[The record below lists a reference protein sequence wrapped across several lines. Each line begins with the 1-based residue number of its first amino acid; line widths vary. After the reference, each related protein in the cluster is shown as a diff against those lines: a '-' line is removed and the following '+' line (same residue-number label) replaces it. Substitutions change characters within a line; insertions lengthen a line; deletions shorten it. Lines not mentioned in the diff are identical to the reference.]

1 MNLQQDY
8 LEKFIK
14 RYNKRTQ
21 NSKEFAQK
29 YRPILADNRASDGFN
44 PFFKEVFY
52 PIVAKQS
59 FGAKLWDIDG
69 NEYIDLIMGFG
80 INLFGH
86 NPPFIKQALQEQLEL
101 GIQIGPQT
109 EMVGEVAQLIC
120 ELTQMERV
128 AFSNTGT
135 EAVMTAVRIAR
146 AVTKRN
152 KIALFSGSYHG
163 HFDGTLAKAATE
175 NGNFHTLPIAPGVLP
190 NFVTDILVLDYG
202 NPQSLEMIKAHQ
214 NELAAVLVEPVQTRR
229 PNLQPKEFL
238 LQLRQLTATSGIAL
252 IFDEMVTGFR
262 IHPGGAQAYFGI
274 QADIATYGK
283 IVGGGMPIGVIAG
296 KAAYMDAIDGGMW
309 NYGDESS
316 PQTKKT
322 FFAGTHCKHPL
333 SIAAARAVL
342 KHLKNEGSA
351 LQQQLNQ
358 RTSKFVETLN
368 ACFEAEELPIQIA
381 NFGSVFGPAALGTD
395 EVSDNGA
402 AIASMDLL
410 FYHLL
415 DKGVLLRGVGN
426 FLSTAH
432 SDEDIEYVIQ
442 AVKDSIQELREGGF
456 LPSISLKRNAVQVV

>member
-1 MNLQQDY
+1 MNLQQNY
-8 LEKFIK
+8 LENFVK
-14 RYNKRTQ
+14 RYNQRTHS
-21 NSKEFAQK
+21 SKEFAQK

-44 PFFKEVFY
+44 PFFKEMFY

-59 FGAKLWDIDG
+59 LGAKLWDIDG

-86 NPPFIKQALQEQLEL
+86 NPPFIKEALQEQLER
-101 GIQIGPQT
+101 GIQIGPQS
-109 EMVGEVAQLIC
+109 ELVGETAELFC

-146 AVTKRN
+146 AVTGRN

-163 HFDGTLAKAATE
+163 HFDGTLAKARTE
-175 NGNFHTLPIAPGVLP
+175 NGNSQTLPIAPGVLP
-190 NFVTDILVLDYG
+190 SFVTDVLILDYG
-202 NPQSLEMIKAHQ
+202 NPQSLEIIKAHQ
-214 NELAAVLVEPVQTRR
+214 NDLAAILVEPVQTRR

-238 LQLRQLTATSGIAL
+238 LQLRQLTKASGIVL

-283 IVGGGMPIGVIAG
+283 IIGGGMPIGVIAG
-296 KAAYMDAIDGGMW
+296 KAAYMDAVDGGMW
-309 NYGDESS
+309 NYGDESY
-316 PQTKKT
+316 PQAKKT

-333 SIAAARAVL
+333 SIAAALAVL
-342 KHLKNEGSA
+342 KYLKNEGSA

-368 ACFEAEELPIQIA
+368 TCFEEEELPIQLA
-381 NFGSVFGPAALGTD
+381 NFGSVFGPAVLGND
-395 EVSDNGA
+395 EVSENA
-402 AIASMDLL
+402 AATASMDLL

-432 SDEDIEYVIQ
+432 SDTDIEYVIQ
-442 AVKDSIQELREGGF
+442 AVKDSIYELREGGF
-456 LPSISLKRNAVQVV
+456 LPSISRKENAVQLV